1 MQNTRSQNSEMI
13 FEYILLKSPTQMMIK
28 IEPPVQN
35 ITTYIDQL
43 TTQTNSVDKSEME
56 KVYMKRNYHDSNQC
70 LFPCACVLF
79 SSYLHY
85 DMINLQVPS
94 SQSPEKSQRYQSQT
108 CGGGAVVAAR
118 RHGMAARRP
127 RLVLRDHTRKTAT
140 CFTKFPPTQVASTLG
155 LARCVVLWM
164 ICTMPR
170 TTDHLCQNVNFCY
183 R

>member
-1 MQNTRSQNSEMI
+1 
-13 FEYILLKSPTQMMIK
+13 MIK

-43 TTQTNSVDKSEME
+43 TTQTNSVDKREME

-94 SQSPEKSQRYQSQT
+94 SRSPEKSQRYQSQT

-118 RHGMAARRP
+118 QRRWP

-164 ICTMPR
+164 ILCHEQR
-170 TTDHLCQNVNFCY
+170 THYVKFEFLLLLNLGP
-183 R
+183 